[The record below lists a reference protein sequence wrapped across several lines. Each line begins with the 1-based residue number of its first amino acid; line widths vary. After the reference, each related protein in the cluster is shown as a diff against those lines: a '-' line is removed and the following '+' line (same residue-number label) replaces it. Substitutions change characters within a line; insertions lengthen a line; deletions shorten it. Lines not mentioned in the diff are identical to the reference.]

1 METIEDFIK
10 AVPNLID
17 ESKTIGVHAQ
27 IQLNLSGDGGGNY
40 YVVVNDGSVRVEK
53 GKLEN
58 PQMTLSASTETALEL
73 LKGKVNPMNAVMTG
87 KVKIAGDMSV
97 GMKLFKLFS

>member
-10 AVPNLID
+10 AIPTLID
-17 ESKTIGVHAQ
+17 ESKTIGVQAQ
-27 IQLNLSGDGGGNY
+27 IQINLSGEGGGNY
-40 YVVVNDGSVRVEK
+40 YVVVNDGSVKVEK
-53 GKLEN
+53 GTLEN
-58 PQMTLSASTETALEL
+58 PQMTLSTNTDTALDL
-73 LKGKVNPMNAVMTG
+73 LKGKTKPMNAVMAG

>member
-10 AVPNLID
+10 AVPTLID
-17 ESKTIGVHAQ
+17 ESKTKGVQAQ
-27 IQLNLSGDGGGNY
+27 IQLNLSGEGGGNY
-40 YVVVNDGSVRVEK
+40 YVVVNDGSVKVEK

-58 PQMTLSASTETALEL
+58 PQMTLSTTTETALEL
-73 LKGKVNPMNAVMTG
+73 LKGKSNPMTAVMTG

>member
-10 AVPNLID
+10 AVPTLID
-17 ESKTIGVHAQ
+17 ESKTVGVQAQ
-27 IQLNLSGDGGGNY
+27 IQLNLSGEGGGSY
-40 YVVVNDGSVRVEK
+40 YVVVNDGSVKVEK
-53 GKLEN
+53 GTLEN
-58 PQMTLSASTETALEL
+58 PQMTLSTTTETALEL
-73 LKGKVNPMNAVMTG
+73 LKGKSNPMTAVMTG

>member
-10 AVPNLID
+10 AVPTLID
-17 ESKTIGVHAQ
+17 ESKTVGVQAR
-27 IQLNLSGDGGGNY
+27 IQLNLSGEGGGNY
-40 YVVVNDGSVRVEK
+40 YVVVNDGSVKVEK